1 VPENP
6 KPLDD
11 LVDSLNEVLEALRT
25 KTPPPQKLISDLKSW
40 VKAINCKGATFVP
53 GEGSKQEQSS

>member
-11 LVDSLNEVLEALRT
+11 LVDDLNDVLEAFRT
-25 KTPPPQKLISDLKSW
+25 QTPPPQKLISDLKQW

-53 GEGSKQEQSS
+53 GTAGKQEQSS